1 MPQLRP
7 RIIAYQNRRPRRL
20 VLLAALTTALLA
32 TLTLV
37 SLPASAAASHNPGGR
52 LDSVAFVGGQ
62 LQVYGWALDPDTHA
76 SIRVHIYID
85 GAGVALTANR
95 SRSDIARLHKGF
107 GPAHGFLLRTNLATG
122 THSVCAYAINV
133 GAGKNTNL
141 GCRTIVINNNPIGA
155 ITGVTRV
162 PTGLHITGWALDPN
176 STASIR
182 TSIYVDQ
189 AGKTV
194 TANLPVSAAVAK
206 AHSGYG
212 VKHGFDVTLPAPA
225 GTRNVCVYGIN
236 LGIGVTKSVGCRAVA
251 VSDVPYGHLDSI
263 RRIGTTNQVAV
274 TGWAIDPD
282 TTGPVTVGLTATLPS
297 AAVATTVLAASSRPD
312 LLKVHPGYGAAHG
325 FSGTF
330 TVDANEHTICL
341 RLLNV
346 APGGAAGQSS
356 NCADLYAAHPSGPG
370 APNSVQAWPG
380 SSAGI
385 VGWAPPSITG
395 GAAIT
400 GYRVT
405 ASPGGKSITVG
416 STVNQATVP
425 GLRNGIRYHFTV
437 AAINAKGAGTAA
449 LTGWIIPSPIPP
461 QITPA
466 PTSTS
471 RYLRDLTNSATANAA
486 TMRARGAADATA
498 NPSGHRYLNLLQVG
512 GQDESN
518 KGAILSAT
526 SRFVSYPNV
535 VAALKAYLDG
545 YAARQ
550 KSYAPVTIAVGT
562 NNDIDVSRGS
572 GASWATNV
580 VNPLSAYAARY
591 PGITIAGANDIEP
604 GFSGSAAES
613 RAWLTG
619 YLSATKATFVFNGS
633 ADGCSTNAWGSH
645 CNNGWTM
652 SDLQWLAG
660 GAAPARI
667 AGLPQIY
674 FTAMP
679 LQWKYISLTG
689 TKLKRA
695 KLYFGGP
702 LTEVAACSHAGS
714 CESMSNHTAWSQL
727 WSAISSLPQTKQ
739 YDMPHGTD
747 LRIN

>member
-1 MPQLRP
+1 MV
-7 RIIAYQNRRPRRL
+7 A
-20 VLLAALTTALLA
+20 ALLA
-32 TLTLV
+32 TLTIV
-37 SLPASAAASHNPGGR
+37 ALPASAAASHNPGGR

-85 GAGVALTANR
+85 GAGRSLTASR
-95 SRSDIARLHKGF
+95 SRSDVARLHKGF
-107 GPAHGFLLRTNLATG
+107 GAAHGFLLRTPLSTG
-122 THSVCAYAINV
+122 THSVCVYAINV
-133 GAGKNTNL
+133 GAGKNINL
-141 GCRTIVINNNPIGA
+141 GCRSIAINNNPIGA

-162 PTGLHITGWALDPN
+162 PTGLHITGWTLDPN
-176 STASIR
+176 TTASIR
-182 TSIYVDQ
+182 TAIYVDQ
-189 AGKTV
+189 AGRTV

-206 AHSGYG
+206 AHPGYG
-212 VKHGFDVTLPAPA
+212 TKHGFDVTMPAAA
-225 GTRNVCVYGIN
+225 GTRNVCVAGIN
-236 LGIGVTKSVGCRAVA
+236 VGIGMTKAVGCKAVA
-251 VSDVPYGHLDSI
+251 VSNTPYGHLDSI
-263 RRIGTTNQVAV
+263 RRIGTTNQVVV

-282 TTGPVTVGLTATLPS
+282 STRPVTVGLTATLPTVT
-297 AAVATTVLAASSRPD
+297 VASTVLAASSRPD
-312 LLKVHPGYGAAHG
+312 LLRVHPGYGAMHG
-325 FSGTF
+325 FNSTF
-330 TVDANEHTICL
+330 TIDANEHLVCL

-346 APGGAAGQSS
+346 APGTATGQST
-356 NCADLYAAHPSGPG
+356 NCADLYAAHPTAPS

-385 VGWAPPSITG
+385 VGWAPPTLTG

-405 ASPGGKSITVG
+405 ASPGGRSVTVA
-416 STVNQATVP
+416 STVNQATVT
-425 GLRNGIRYHFTV
+425 GLSNGTRYRFTV
-437 AAINAKGAGTAA
+437 VAINAKGAGTAA
-449 LTGWIIPSPIPP
+449 VTAWIVPSPIPP

-512 GQDESN
+512 GQDEYDH
-518 KGAILSAT
+518 GAILSAT

-535 VAALKAYLDG
+535 VAALKTYVDG
-545 YAARQ
+545 YASRQ
-550 KSYAPVTIAVGT
+550 KGYAPVTIAVGT
-562 NNDIDVSRGS
+562 NNDIDVSRAA
-572 GASWATNV
+572 GASWASNV
-580 VNPLSAYAARY
+580 VNPLSSYAARY
-591 PGITIAGANDIEP
+591 PGITIAGANDIES

-613 RAWLTG
+613 RNWLTG
-619 YLSATKATFVFNGS
+619 YLAATKATFVFNGS
-633 ADGCSTNAWGSH
+633 ADGCSTSTWGSS
-645 CNNGWTM
+645 CNNGWKMT
-652 SDLQWLAG
+652 DLQWLAG

-667 AGLPQIY
+667 ASLPQIY

-689 TKLKRA
+689 TKLNRA

-714 CESMSNHTAWSQL
+714 CESMNNHTAWSQL